1 MYSIKA
7 ITLLTG
13 LPAETLRAWE
23 RRYACVAPLRSDN
36 NRRRY
41 SQLDLEK
48 LTLLS
53 QLTSSGHTIS
63 KIANLNGDALRDLQQ
78 QVQVSAK
85 DSQHP
90 LLKQIIDAVMD
101 YRIDRCELLL
111 KRALVASEPL
121 EYARDILLPAL
132 KKVGELWHEEKLSI
146 AQEHMFTCCVNRIV
160 FSMVNNL
167 HNASANS
174 PAILFATPSDEP
186 HECGILLS
194 CLLAASQQYRCYF
207 LGANLPGKDIVE
219 AAQHLQPDIIVIG
232 LVKTPPEPTTLE
244 QLRIIATAQQTATS
258 AIWIGGSGA
267 TYCHPQLLP
276 TLPRCE
282 LITDITHF
290 HNKAQQ
296 WMLLDRSGN
305 QTSS

>member
-23 RRYACVAPLRSDN
+23 RRYACITPLRSDT
-36 NRRRY
+36 NRRHY
-41 SQLDLEK
+41 SQQDLEK
-48 LTLLS
+48 LTLLA
-53 QLTSSGHTIS
+53 QLTSNGHTIS
-63 KIANLNGDALRDLQQ
+63 KIANMDGEALRDLHK
-78 QVQVSAK
+78 QVQVSDK

-90 LLKQIIDAVMD
+90 LLTQIIDAVLE
-101 YRIDRCELLL
+101 YRIDRCEQLL

-132 KKVGELWHEEKLSI
+132 KKVGELWHEDKLSI

-160 FSMVNNL
+160 LSMVNNL
-167 HNASANS
+167 SNASASS
-174 PAILFATPSDEP
+174 PAIMFATPSDEP

-194 CLLAASQQYRCYF
+194 CLLAATLQYRCYF
-207 LGANLPGKDIVE
+207 LGANLPGKDI
-219 AAQHLQPDIIVIG
+219 ASATQHLQPDIIVIG

-244 QLRIIATAQQTATS
+244 QLRIVASAQETAAS

-267 TYCHPQLLP
+267 TYCHQQA
-276 TLPRCE
+276 TLPSQRCE

-290 HNKAQQ
+290 HIKAQQ

-305 QTSS
+305 

>member
-23 RRYACVAPLRSDN
+23 RRYACITPLRSDT
-36 NRRRY
+36 NRRHY
-41 SQLDLEK
+41 SQQDLEK
-48 LTLLS
+48 LTLLA
-53 QLTSSGHTIS
+53 QLTSNGHTIS
-63 KIANLNGDALRDLQQ
+63 KIANLNGEALRDLQK
-78 QVQVSAK
+78 QVNVSDK
-85 DSQHP
+85 GSQHP

-101 YRIDRCELLL
+101 YRIDLCEQLL
-111 KRALVASEPL
+111 KRALVACEPL

-160 FSMVNNL
+160 LSMVNNL
-167 HNASANS
+167 SNASTNS
-174 PAILFATPSDEP
+174 MAILFATPSDEP

-194 CLLAASQQYRCYF
+194 CLLAATLQYRCYF
-207 LGANLPGKDIVE
+207 LGTNLPGKDI
-219 AAQHLQPDIIVIG
+219 AQATQYLQPGIIVIG

-244 QLRIIATAQQTATS
+244 QLRIVACAQETAAST
-258 AIWIGGSGA
+258 IWIGGSGA
-267 TYCHPQLLP
+267 TYCHEQAILLS
-276 TLPRCE
+276 PRCE

-290 HNKAQQ
+290 YNKAQQ
-296 WMLLDRSGN
+296 WMLLNQFGN
-305 QTSS
+305 QAS

>member
-13 LPAETLRAWE
+13 LSAETLRAWE
-23 RRYACVAPLRSDN
+23 RRYACITPLRNDT
-36 NRRRY
+36 NRRHY
-41 SQLDLEK
+41 SQQDLEK
-48 LTLLS
+48 LMLLA
-53 QLTSSGHTIS
+53 QLTSNGHTIS
-63 KIANLNGDALRDLQQ
+63 KIANLNSEALRSLQKQ
-78 QVQVSAK
+78 AHVSDK

-101 YRIDRCELLL
+101 YSIDRCEQLL

-160 FSMVNNL
+160 LSMVNNL
-167 HNASANS
+167 SNASANS
-174 PAILFATPSDEP
+174 PAILFATTSDET

-194 CLLAASQQYRCYF
+194 CLLAATLQYRCYF
-207 LGANLPGKDIVE
+207 LGANLPGKDI
-219 AAQHLQPDIIVIG
+219 AQATQHLQPDIIVIG
-232 LVKTPPEPTTLE
+232 LVKTPPEATTLD
-244 QLRIIATAQQTATS
+244 QLHIVATAQETASST
-258 AIWIGGSGA
+258 IWIGGSGA
-267 TYCHPQLLP
+267 IYCHEQSLLP
-276 TLPRCE
+276 SPRCE

-290 HNKAQQ
+290 YNKAQQ
-296 WMLLDRSGN
+296 WMLLDRLGN
-305 QTSS
+305 QAL

>member
-23 RRYACVAPLRSDN
+23 RRYACITPMRSDN
-36 NRRRY
+36 NRRHY
-41 SQLDLEK
+41 SQQDLEK
-48 LTLLS
+48 LTLLA
-53 QLTSSGHTIS
+53 QLTSNGHTIS
-63 KIANLNGDALRDLQQ
+63 KIAGLSRDALRDLQQ
-78 QVQVSAK
+78 QVQVQDK

-160 FSMVNNL
+160 LSMVNNL
-167 HNASANS
+167 SNASANS

-194 CLLAASQQYRCYF
+194 CLLAATLQYRCYF

-219 AAQHLQPDIIVIG
+219 ATHHLQPEIIVIG
-232 LVKTPPEPTTLE
+232 LVKTPPESTTIE
-244 QLRIIATAQQTATS
+244 QLRIVATAQETVAST
-258 AIWIGGSGA
+258 IWTGGSGA
-267 TYCHPQLLP
+267 TYCHEQSILP
-276 TLPRCE
+276 SPRCE

-290 HNKAQQ
+290 YNKAQQ
-296 WMLLDRSGN
+296 WMLLDKTRN
-305 QTSS
+305 RN

>member
-23 RRYACVAPLRSDN
+23 RRYACITPQRSGT
-36 NRRRY
+36 NRRHY
-41 SQLDLEK
+41 SQQDLEK
-48 LTLLS
+48 LTLLA
-53 QLTSSGHTIS
+53 QLTSNGHTIS
-63 KIANLNGDALRDLQQ
+63 KIANLNGEELRNLQK
-78 QVQVSAK
+78 QVNVSVK

-90 LLKQIIDAVMD
+90 LLKQIIDTVMD
-101 YRIDRCELLL
+101 YRIDRCEQLL

-160 FSMVNNL
+160 LSMVNNL
-167 HNASANS
+167 GNASANS

-194 CLLAASQQYRCYF
+194 CLLAATLQYRCYF
-207 LGANLPGKDIVE
+207 LGANLPGKDI
-219 AAQHLQPDIIVIG
+219 AQATHHLQPDIIVIG

-244 QLRIIATAQQTATS
+244 QLSIVACAQETAAST
-258 AIWIGGSGA
+258 IWIGGSGA
-267 TYCHPQLLP
+267 TYCHEQSLLP
-276 TLPRCE
+276 SPRCE

-290 HNKAQQ
+290 YNKAQQ
-296 WMLLDRSGN
+296 WMLLNRSGN
-305 QTSS
+305 QAS

>member
-23 RRYACVAPLRSDN
+23 RRYACITPLRSDT
-36 NRRRY
+36 NRRHY
-41 SQLDLEK
+41 SQQDLEK
-48 LTLLS
+48 LTLLA
-53 QLTSSGHTIS
+53 QLTTNGHTIS
-63 KIANLNGDALRDLQQ
+63 KIANLNGEALRDLNQ
-78 QVQVSAK
+78 QVHILDK
-85 DSQHP
+85 DSRHP
-90 LLKQIIDAVMD
+90 LLKQIIDAVLD

-132 KKVGELWHEEKLSI
+132 KKVGELWHEEKLGI

-160 FSMVNNL
+160 LSMVNNL
-167 HNASANS
+167 SNASANS
-174 PAILFATPSDEP
+174 PAIMFATPSDEP

-194 CLLAASQQYRCYF
+194 CLLAATQQYRCYF

-219 AAQHLQPDIIVIG
+219 ACHHLKPDIIVIG

-244 QLRIIATAQQTATS
+244 QLHIVASAEETASSTIS
-258 AIWIGGSGA
+258 IGGSGA
-267 TYCHPQLLP
+267 TYCHEQSILLS
-276 TLPRCE
+276 PRCE
-282 LITDITHF
+282 LITDIDHF
-290 HNKAQQ
+290 YSKAQQ
-296 WMLLDRSGN
+296 WMLLGRPGN
-305 QTSS
+305 QTF

>member
-13 LPAETLRAWE
+13 LPPETLRAWE
-23 RRYACVAPLRSDN
+23 RRYSCITPLRSGT
-36 NRRRY
+36 NRRHY
-41 SQLDLEK
+41 SQQDLEK
-48 LTLLS
+48 LTLLA
-53 QLTSSGHTIS
+53 QLTSNGHTIS
-63 KIANLNGDALRDLQQ
+63 KIANLNGEELRNLQK
-78 QVQVSAK
+78 QVNVSGK

-90 LLKQIIDAVMD
+90 LLKQIIDTVMD
-101 YRIDRCELLL
+101 YRIDRCEQLL

-160 FSMVNNL
+160 LSMVNNL
-167 HNASANS
+167 SNASANS

-194 CLLAASQQYRCYF
+194 CLLAATLQYRCYY
-207 LGANLPGKDIVE
+207 LGANLPGKDI
-219 AAQHLQPDIIVIG
+219 AQATHHLQPDIIVIG

-244 QLRIIATAQQTATS
+244 QLSIVACAQETAVST
-258 AIWIGGSGA
+258 IWIGGSGA
-267 TYCHPQLLP
+267 TYCHEQSLL
-276 TLPRCE
+276 LSPRCE

-290 HNKAQQ
+290 YNKAQQ
-296 WMLLDRSGN
+296 WMLLNRLGN
-305 QTSS
+305 

>member
-7 ITLLTG
+7 VTLLTG

-23 RRYACVAPLRSDN
+23 RRYACITPVRSDN
-36 NRRRY
+36 NRRHY
-41 SQLDLEK
+41 SQQDLEK

-63 KIANLNGDALRDLQQ
+63 KIANLNGEALRDLQK
-78 QVQVSAK
+78 QVQVSTQV
-85 DSQHP
+85 SQHP
-90 LLKQIIDAVMD
+90 LLEQIIDAVMG
-101 YRIDRCELLL
+101 YRIDSCERLL

-132 KKVGELWHEEKLSI
+132 KKVGELWHEDKLSI

-160 FSMVNNL
+160 LSMVNNL
-167 HNASANS
+167 SNASENS

-194 CLLAASQQYRCYF
+194 CLLSATLQYRCYF
-207 LGANLPGKDIVE
+207 LGANLPGKDI
-219 AAQHLQPDIIVIG
+219 AQATHHLRPDIIVIG

-244 QLRIIATAQQTATS
+244 QLRIVAMSQETAQST
-258 AIWIGGSGA
+258 IWIGGSGA
-267 TYCHPQLLP
+267 TYCHEQAILP
-276 TLPRCE
+276 SPRLE

-290 HNKAQQ
+290 YNKAQQ
-296 WMLLDRSGN
+296 WMLLDRSG
-305 QTSS
+305 S